1 MASLLGLQQ
10 LFCGQVSSASPRRP
24 WTFEQRKVVKGATE
38 APRPESPQSSL
49 QVSNASAVQRL
60 RFQQV
65 FEPDAL
71 PGFACAPRLAC
82 EGSTGGARMANAES
96 EQPSFMRSLC
106 MGDIEEK
113 LIFPYPELSDEKKEV
128 LRDVLGSVDSLMGN
142 HAGDFRSWDEKGEFP
157 DTFIEELRQFGMF
170 GLVIPEE
177 HGGLGFQ
184 SASYSRTLQQVARYD
199 ASVAV
204 TIGAHSSIGMRGLLL
219 FGTPEQKTLYY
230 SELASGKRIAAFCL
244 TEPGSGSDASSIRTT
259 AELDGDH
266 WVLNGEKLWITNGGI
281 AGFFTVFAK
290 TPSAGKGRM
299 TAFLVTPEMGGV
311 TAGPHEDKMGIRA
324 SCTTTVTFDN
334 TRIPVD
340 HVLGDVGGGFK
351 VAMHI
356 LNNGRTGLGGGSV
369 GAMKNVIAL
378 AAQHARDRKQ
388 FGKSI
393 ADFGMIKQKLGRMMV
408 DCYAAES
415 VVNMVAHMIDSK
427 SQDYAVEAA
436 ISKVFASEAL
446 FRVSDE
452 ALQIAAGVGYMRE
465 LPYERVSR
473 DARIMRIFEGTN
485 EILRL
490 FIALTAMS
498 DAAGQLKELAAG
510 FKDVFNDP
518 IKGFGVL
525 SEYAKRQASLRT
537 GISTGSKLANV
548 PDPLRDVS
556 SKFED
561 ATRQLATGCD
571 RILRKHG
578 RNIID
583 KQLATRR
590 LADIMVDLFVMA
602 AMLSRVGSN
611 LNKNGPEATQKEIA
625 ILRSFAGQAKTRI
638 DRNFARID
646 DNEDELI
653 KGLGDYAV
661 EREGYP
667 WDVL

>member
-1 MASLLGLQQ
+1 MAE
-10 LFCGQVSSASPRRP
+10 R
-24 WTFEQRKVVKGATE
+24 TE
-38 APRPESPQSSL
+38 IA
-49 QVSNASAVQRL
+49 
-60 RFQQV
+60 
-65 FEPDAL
+65 
-71 PGFACAPRLAC
+71 
-82 EGSTGGARMANAES
+82 
-96 EQPSFMRSLC
+96 QPSFMRALC
-106 MGDIEEK
+106 MGDIEES
-113 LIFPYPELSDEKKEV
+113 LIFPYPELPEAGKEV
-128 LRDVLGSVDSLMGN
+128 LRDVLGSVDSLMEN
-142 HAGDFRSWDEKGEFP
+142 HAADFRTWDAKGEFP
-157 DTFIEELRQFGMF
+157 DAFIEELRQFGMF

-177 HGGLGFQ
+177 HGGLGFG
-184 SASYSRTLQQVARYD
+184 SAAYSRTLQQVARYD

-219 FGTPEQKTLYY
+219 FGSAEQREKYY
-230 SELASGKRIAAFCL
+230 PDLASGKRIAAFCL

-259 AELDGDH
+259 AERDGDH
-266 WVLNGEKLWITNGGI
+266 WVLHGEKLWITNGGY
-281 AGFFTVFAK
+281 ASFFTVFAK
-290 TPSAGKGRM
+290 TSSEGSGRM

-324 SCTTTVTFDN
+324 SSTTTVSFDG
-334 TRIPVD
+334 TRVPMD
-340 HVLGDVGGGFK
+340 HVLGNVGAGFK
-351 VAMHI
+351 VAMAI

-369 GAMKNVIAL
+369 GAMKHVIGL

-388 FGKSI
+388 FGKPI
-393 ADFGMIKQKLGRMMV
+393 AEFGLVKQKLGRMLV

-415 VVNMVAHMIDSK
+415 AVNLVAHMIDSK

-465 LPYERVSR
+465 LPYERVTR

-498 DAAGQLKELAAG
+498 DVSSQLQELSSGLKGA
-510 FKDVFNDP
+510 FNDP

-525 SEYAKRQASLRT
+525 TGYALKQAGLRGLT
-537 GISTGSKLANV
+537 QSKGKLTSV
-548 PDPLRDVS
+548 PEPLRDVTVI
-556 SKFED
+556 FEE
-561 ATRQLATGCD
+561 ATRELAQGAD

-578 RNIID
+578 RGIID

-590 LADIMVDLFVMA
+590 LADIMIDLFVLG
-602 AMLSRVGSN
+602 AMLSRVGTR
-611 LNKNGPEATQKEIA
+611 LQRQGVQAVEKETA
-625 ILRSFAGQAKTRI
+625 ILRSYAGQAKTRI
-638 DRNFARID
+638 HRNFARID

-653 KGLGDYAV
+653 KTLGDYAV

>member
-1 MASLLGLQQ
+1 MAER
-10 LFCGQVSSASPRRP
+10 AD
-24 WTFEQRKVVKGATE
+24 TA
-38 APRPESPQSSL
+38 
-49 QVSNASAVQRL
+49 
-60 RFQQV
+60 
-65 FEPDAL
+65 
-71 PGFACAPRLAC
+71 
-82 EGSTGGARMANAES
+82 
-96 EQPSFMRSLC
+96 QPSFMRALC
-106 MGDIEEK
+106 MGDIEES
-113 LIFPYPELSDEKKEV
+113 LILPYPELSTDGKEV

-142 HAGDFRSWDEKGEFP
+142 HASEFRHWDAKGEFP
-157 DTFIEELRQFGMF
+157 ASFIEELRQFGMF

-177 HGGLGFQ
+177 QGGLGFG
-184 SASYSRTLQQVARYD
+184 SAAYSRTLQQVARYD

-219 FGTPEQKTLYY
+219 FGTAEQRGLYY
-230 SELASGKRIAAFCL
+230 PDLATGKRIAAFCL

-259 AELDGDH
+259 AERDGDS

-281 AGFFTVFAK
+281 ASFFTVFAK
-290 TPSAGKGRM
+290 TSSEGHGRM
-299 TAFLVTPEMGGV
+299 TAFLVTSEMGGV

-324 SCTTTVTFDN
+324 SSTTTVTFDN
-334 TRIPVD
+334 TRVPAS
-340 HVLGDVGGGFK
+340 HVLGDVGAGFK
-351 VAMHI
+351 VAMAI

-369 GAMKNVIAL
+369 GAMKNVIGL
-378 AAQHARDRKQ
+378 AAQHARERKQ
-388 FGKSI
+388 FGKPI
-393 ADFGMIKQKLGRMMV
+393 AEFGLVKQKLGRMMV

-415 VVNMVAHMIDSK
+415 CVNLVAHMIDSK

-465 LPYERVSR
+465 LPYERVAR

-498 DAAGQLKELAAG
+498 DVSSQLQELSSGLKGA
-510 FKDVFNDP
+510 FNDP

-525 SEYAKRQASLRT
+525 TGYAIKQAGLRGLT
-537 GISTGSKLANV
+537 QNKGKLSSV
-548 PDPLRDVS
+548 PEPLRDVVS
-556 SKFED
+556 IFEE
-561 ATRQLATGCD
+561 ATRELAQGAD

-578 RNIID
+578 RAIID

-590 LADIMVDLFVMA
+590 LADIMIDLFVLG
-602 AMLSRVGSN
+602 AMLSRVGTNMSRQ
-611 LNKNGPEATQKEIA
+611 GVQAVEKETA
-625 ILRSFAGQAKTRI
+625 ILRSYAGQAKTRI
-638 DRNFARID
+638 HRNFARID

-653 KGLGDYAV
+653 KTLGDYAV

>member
-1 MASLLGLQQ
+1 MA
-10 LFCGQVSSASPRRP
+10 
-24 WTFEQRKVVKGATE
+24 E
-38 APRPESPQSSL
+38 RPE
-49 QVSNASAVQRL
+49 AA
-60 RFQQV
+60 
-65 FEPDAL
+65 
-71 PGFACAPRLAC
+71 
-82 EGSTGGARMANAES
+82 
-96 EQPSFMRSLC
+96 QPSFMRALC
-106 MGDIEEK
+106 MGDIEES
-113 LIFPYPELSDEKKEV
+113 LIFPYPELPESGKEV

-142 HAGDFRSWDEKGEFP
+142 HAADFRHWDAKGEFP
-157 DTFIEELRQFGMF
+157 DAFIEELRQFGMF

-177 HGGLGFQ
+177 HGGLGFG
-184 SASYSRTLQQVARYD
+184 SAAYSRTLQQVARYD

-219 FGTPEQKTLYY
+219 FGSPKQRETYY
-230 SELASGKRIAAFCL
+230 PELASGKRIAAFCL

-259 AELDGDH
+259 AEQEGDH
-266 WVLNGEKLWITNGGI
+266 WVLNGEKLWITNGGY

-290 TPSAGKGRM
+290 TSSEGSGRM

-324 SCTTTVTFDN
+324 SSTTTVTFDG
-334 TRIPVD
+334 TRVPAD
-340 HVLGDVGGGFK
+340 HVLGDVGAGFK
-351 VAMHI
+351 VAMAI

-369 GAMKNVIAL
+369 GAMKHVIGL
-378 AAQHARDRKQ
+378 ASQHARDRKQ
-388 FGKSI
+388 FGKPI
-393 ADFGMIKQKLGRMMV
+393 AEFGLVKQKLGRMLV

-415 VVNMVAHMIDSK
+415 VVNLVAHMIDSK

-446 FRVSDE
+446 WRVADE

-465 LPYERVSR
+465 LPYERVVR

-490 FIALTAMS
+490 FVALTAMS
-498 DAAGQLKELAAG
+498 DVSSQLQELSSGLKGA
-510 FKDVFNDP
+510 FNDP

-525 SEYAKRQASLRT
+525 TGYALKQAGLR
-537 GISTGSKLANV
+537 GLGQSKAKLASV
-548 PDPLRDVS
+548 PEPLRDVTII
-556 SKFED
+556 FEES
-561 ATRQLATGCD
+561 TRQLAQGAD

-578 RNIID
+578 RAIIG

-590 LADIMVDLFVMA
+590 LADIMIDLFVLG
-602 AMLSRVGSN
+602 AMLSRVGTN
-611 LNKNGPEATQKEIA
+611 LQRHGVQAVEKETA
-625 ILRSFAGQAKTRI
+625 ILRSYAGQARARI
-638 DRNFARID
+638 QRNFARID

-653 KGLGDYAV
+653 KTLGDYAV

>member
-1 MASLLGLQQ
+1 MAER
-10 LFCGQVSSASPRRP
+10 A
-24 WTFEQRKVVKGATE
+24 E
-38 APRPESPQSSL
+38 A
-49 QVSNASAVQRL
+49 
-60 RFQQV
+60 
-65 FEPDAL
+65 
-71 PGFACAPRLAC
+71 
-82 EGSTGGARMANAES
+82 
-96 EQPSFMRSLC
+96 QPSFMRALC
-106 MGDIEEK
+106 MGDIEEG
-113 LIFPYPELSDEKKEV
+113 LIHPYPELPDANKEV
-128 LRDVLGSVDSLMGN
+128 LRDVLGSVDTLLSS
-142 HAGDFRSWDEKGEFP
+142 HANDFRHWDAKGEFP
-157 DTFIEELRQFGMF
+157 ESFIDELKEFGLF

-177 HGGLGFQ
+177 QGGLGFG
-184 SASYSRTLQQVARYD
+184 SAAYSRTLQQVARYD

-219 FGTPEQKTLYY
+219 FGNAQQREKYY
-230 SELASGKRIAAFCL
+230 PDLATGKRVAAFCL

-259 AELDGDH
+259 AEQQGDH

-281 AGFFTVFAK
+281 ASFFTVFAR
-290 TPSAGKGRM
+290 TTTSDGKGRM

-324 SCTTTVTFDN
+324 SSTTTITFDN
-334 TRIPVD
+334 TRVPND
-340 HVLGDVGGGFK
+340 HVLGDIGAGFK
-351 VAMHI
+351 VAMAI

-393 ADFGMIKQKLGRMMV
+393 SEFGLVKQKLGRMMV

-415 VVNMVAHMIDSK
+415 VVNLVAHMIDSK

-436 ISKVFASEAL
+436 VSKVFASEAL

-452 ALQIAAGVGYMRE
+452 ALQIAAGIGYMRE
-465 LPYERVSR
+465 LPYERVAR

-498 DAAGQLKELAAG
+498 DVSSQLQELSSG
-510 FKDVFNDP
+510 LKGVFNDP

-525 SEYAKRQASLRT
+525 SGYALKQAGLR
-537 GISTGSKLANV
+537 GITQTRKLGSI
-548 PDPLRDVS
+548 PEPLRDVAAI
-556 SKFED
+556 FEE
-561 ATRQLATGCD
+561 ATRELAQGAD

-578 RNIID
+578 RAIID

-590 LADIMVDLFVMA
+590 LADIMIDLFVLA
-602 AMLSRVGSN
+602 AMLSRVSTNMAKHGAQAVER
-611 LNKNGPEATQKEIA
+611 EAA

-653 KGLGDYAV
+653 KTLGDFAV

-667 WDVL
+667 WDVI

>member
-1 MASLLGLQQ
+1 MAER
-10 LFCGQVSSASPRRP
+10 AD
-24 WTFEQRKVVKGATE
+24 TA
-38 APRPESPQSSL
+38 
-49 QVSNASAVQRL
+49 
-60 RFQQV
+60 
-65 FEPDAL
+65 
-71 PGFACAPRLAC
+71 
-82 EGSTGGARMANAES
+82 
-96 EQPSFMRSLC
+96 QPSFMRALC
-106 MGDIEEK
+106 MGDIEEG
-113 LIFPYPELSDEKKEV
+113 LILPYPELSTEGKEV
-128 LRDVLGSVDSLMGN
+128 LRDVLGSVDSLMEN
-142 HAGDFRSWDEKGEFP
+142 HASDFRHWDAKGEFP
-157 DTFIEELRQFGMF
+157 DSFIEELRQFGMF

-177 HGGLGFQ
+177 HGGLGFG
-184 SASYSRTLQQVARYD
+184 SAAYSRTLQQVARYD

-219 FGTPEQKTLYY
+219 FGNAEQRALYY
-230 SELASGKRIAAFCL
+230 PDLASGKRIAAFCL

-259 AELDGDH
+259 AERDGDG

-281 AGFFTVFAK
+281 ASFFTVFAK
-290 TPSAGKGRM
+290 TSSEGKGRM
-299 TAFLVTPEMGGV
+299 TAFLVTSEMGGV

-324 SCTTTVTFDN
+324 SSTTTVTFDN
-334 TRIPVD
+334 TRVPAS
-340 HVLGDVGGGFK
+340 HVLGDVGAGFK
-351 VAMHI
+351 VAMAI

-369 GAMKNVIAL
+369 GAMKNVIGL

-388 FGKSI
+388 FGKPI
-393 ADFGMIKQKLGRMMV
+393 ADFGLVKQKLGRMMV

-415 VVNMVAHMIDSK
+415 AVNLVAHMIDSK

-465 LPYERVSR
+465 LPYERVTR

-498 DAAGQLKELAAG
+498 DVSSQLQELSSGLKGA
-510 FKDVFNDP
+510 FNDP

-525 SEYAKRQASLRT
+525 TGYAIKQAGLRGLT
-537 GISTGSKLANV
+537 QSKAKLSGV
-548 PDPLRDVS
+548 PEPLRDVANT
-556 SKFED
+556 FEES
-561 ATRQLATGCD
+561 TRELAQGAD

-578 RNIID
+578 RAIIG

-590 LADIMVDLFVMA
+590 LADIMIDLFVLG
-602 AMLSRVGSN
+602 AMLSRVGTAMSRQ
-611 LNKNGPEATQKEIA
+611 GVQAVEKETA
-625 ILRSFAGQAKTRI
+625 ILRSYAGQAKTRI
-638 DRNFARID
+638 HRNFARID

-653 KGLGDYAV
+653 KTLGDYAV

>member
-1 MASLLGLQQ
+1 MAE
-10 LFCGQVSSASPRRP
+10 R
-24 WTFEQRKVVKGATE
+24 TE
-38 APRPESPQSSL
+38 A
-49 QVSNASAVQRL
+49 A
-60 RFQQV
+60 
-65 FEPDAL
+65 
-71 PGFACAPRLAC
+71 
-82 EGSTGGARMANAES
+82 
-96 EQPSFMRSLC
+96 QPSFMRALC
-106 MGDIEEK
+106 MGDIEES
-113 LIFPYPELSDEKKEV
+113 LIFPYPELPESGKEV
-128 LRDVLGSVDSLMGN
+128 LRDVLGSVDALLEN
-142 HAGDFRSWDEKGEFP
+142 HAGDFRHWDAKGEFP
-157 DTFIEELRQFGMF
+157 DSFIEELRQFGMF

-177 HGGLGFQ
+177 QGGLGFG
-184 SASYSRTLQQVARYD
+184 SAAYSRTLQQVARYD

-219 FGTPEQKTLYY
+219 FGNTKQRELYY
-230 SELASGKRIAAFCL
+230 PDLATGKRIAAFCL

-259 AELDGDH
+259 AEQQGDH
-266 WVLNGEKLWITNGGI
+266 WVLNGEKLWITNGGM

-290 TPSAGKGRM
+290 TSSSGSGRI
-299 TAFLVTPEMGGV
+299 TAFLVTPEMGGI

-324 SCTTTVTFDN
+324 SSTTTVSFDN
-334 TRIPVD
+334 TKVPND
-340 HVLGDVGGGFK
+340 HVLGDVGAGFK
-351 VAMHI
+351 VAMAI

-369 GAMKNVIAL
+369 GAMKNVIGL

-393 ADFGMIKQKLGRMMV
+393 SEFGLVKQKLGRMLV

-415 VVNMVAHMIDSK
+415 VVNLVAHMIDSK

-465 LPYERVSR
+465 LPYERVAR

-498 DAAGQLKELAAG
+498 DVSSQLQELSSGLKGA
-510 FKDVFNDP
+510 FNDP

-525 SEYAKRQASLRT
+525 TGYALKQAGLRGLT
-537 GISTGSKLANV
+537 QSKNKLNSV
-548 PDPLRDVS
+548 PEPLRDVTS
-556 SKFED
+556 IFEES
-561 ATRQLATGCD
+561 TRELAQGAD

-578 RNIID
+578 RGIIG

-590 LADIMVDLFVMA
+590 LADIMIDLFVLG
-602 AMLSRVGSN
+602 AMLSRVGTN
-611 LNKNGPEATQKEIA
+611 LQRHGVQAVEKEVA
-625 ILRSFAGQAKTRI
+625 ILRSYAGQAKTRI
-638 DRNFARID
+638 HRNFARID

-653 KGLGDYAV
+653 KTLGDYAV